1 MRIISDKFRTL
12 IVAASGSVTEK
23 ENERYINKLTLHKN
37 IDSILFEHILL
48 TLDEKCFSFSLTER
62 QLP

>member
-23 ENERYINKLTLHKN
+23 ENEIYINKLTLHKN